1 MTHVFYSF
9 LTLAQRPN
17 PDSPQVAYWDGVGLY
32 ESMTAADIMDVL
44 NTPKWGTHDWQK
56 IKLDGMMGHASNNS
70 KKWLWAIGGWSDLTQ
85 TIKLNQVDA
94 FVAKCVDLL
103 KKSGD
108 GIDFDWE
115 HLSQNA
121 SIRDEQLN
129 TLAMTLLKLR

>member
-1 MTHVFYSF
+1 
-9 LTLAQRPN
+9 
-17 PDSPQVAYWDGVGLY
+17 
-32 ESMTAADIMDVL
+32 
-44 NTPKWGTHDWQK
+44 
-56 IKLDGMMGHASNNS
+56 MMGHASENS

-115 HLSQNA
+115 HLSQDA
-121 SIRDEQLN
+121 SIRDEQLKVM
-129 TLAMTLLKLR
+129 AMTMLKLR